1 MNVSSSPGFSNL
13 PYIVACYLVG
23 LQTGGSHK
31 ERTSGSGGEP
41 WCDREG
47 NTRGGVRGW
56 GVQALSVPSGIRE
69 HGRVTLMVTGAIAPG
84 SLVDLHGSMP
94 SEGADEMC
102 EIVEGEFESIDSG
115 DDRADF
121 P

>member
-1 MNVSSSPGFSNL
+1 M
-13 PYIVACYLVG
+13 
-23 LQTGGSHK
+23 QTGASHK

-41 WCDREG
+41 WCDRKETLEAVYEDG
-47 NTRGGVRGW
+47 CSS
-56 GVQALSVPSGIRE
+56 LSVPSGIRE

-94 SEGADEMC
+94 SEDADEMR

>member
-1 MNVSSSPGFSNL
+1 MF
-13 PYIVACYLVG
+13 
-23 LQTGGSHK
+23 
-31 ERTSGSGGEP
+31 
-41 WCDREG
+41 
-47 NTRGGVRGW
+47 
-56 GVQALSVPSGIRE
+56 
-69 HGRVTLMVTGAIAPG
+69 MVTGAIAPG

-94 SEGADEMC
+94 SEDADEMR

>member
-1 MNVSSSPGFSNL
+1 M
-13 PYIVACYLVG
+13 
-23 LQTGGSHK
+23 K
-31 ERTSGSGGEP
+31 ETFEAVYE
-41 WCDREG
+41 EG
-47 NTRGGVRGW
+47 VFKP
-56 GVQALSVPSGIRE
+56 LSVPSGIRE

-115 DDRADF
+115 DGRADF